1 MHTAQSN
8 ALPTPQVPE
17 EFDPATVDFLFSAQA
32 DVLLETL
39 AQADLGPDRT
49 LENLMRLRREV
60 SPVQAGALLTT
71 ARLRHRGADKFPHAE
86 KMFFVTE
93 ALEQATTQPI
103 AHHRAAWI
111 HRHAPPGNVLDLGC
125 GIGGDT
131 LALAKHRPVI
141 AYELAADR
149 LRFAQANAESLNLPW
164 PIHFAQAD
172 WTAELAADSLPE
184 AAAAFADP
192 ARRVDGRRVFSLH
205 EMVPPLSVLLKL
217 AERVPALGVKVAP
230 GVADHEIPPQAAV
243 EFLSHR
249 GVCKEAI
256 LWFGP
261 LAQAAPAQRWASVFQ
276 EKADG
281 DGTWHQL
288 AGPGEGAPV
297 QSLPDGP
304 QIEGLFLHEP
314 DPAVIRAGVLDQLC
328 REMDAHLFDEQIAYL
343 ISSGTKSHPLVQS
356 FRLLEVHDFSLKR
369 INRRLQALGIGR
381 LEIKKRGSPI
391 DPEAF
396 RRSLKPAPTDRP
408 GVIFLTRQ
416 GDRRLVLIG
425 ERL

>member
-8 ALPTPQVPE
+8 ALPISQVPE

-32 DVLLETL
+32 EAWLKTL

-49 LENLMRLRREV
+49 LEWLMRLRREV
-60 SPVQAGALLTT
+60 SPIQAGALLTT
-71 ARLRHRGADKFPHAE
+71 ARLRQRGADKFPHAE

-93 ALEQATTQPI
+93 ALEQATAWPI
-103 AHHRAAWI
+103 AHHRAGWI

-131 LALAKHRPVI
+131 LALAQHRPVI
-141 AYELAADR
+141 AYELAGDR
-149 LRFAQANAESLNLPW
+149 LRFAQANAESLDLPW

-172 WTAELAADSLPE
+172 WTADLAAGRLPE

-205 EMVPPLSVLLKL
+205 QMAPPLSVLLEL
-217 AERVPALGVKVAP
+217 AERIPALGVKVAP

-243 EFLSHR
+243 EFVSHQ
-249 GVCKEAI
+249 GVCKEAV

-261 LAQAAPAQRWASVFQ
+261 LAQAAPAKRWASVH
-276 EKADG
+276 AR
-281 DGTWHQL
+281 DGTWRQL
-288 AGPGEGAPV
+288 AGPGEPAPV
-297 QSLPDGP
+297 QPLPPGP
-304 QIEGLFLHEP
+304 QLEGLFLHEP
-314 DPAVIRAGVLDQLC
+314 DPAVIRAGVLDELC
-328 REMDAHLFDEQIAYL
+328 RGMDAHLFDEQIAYL
-343 ISSGTKSHPLVQS
+343 VSTGSALQPFVQS

-369 INRRLQALGIGR
+369 INRRIQALGLGR

-408 GVIFLTRQ
+408 GVIFLTRM
-416 GDRRLVLIG
+416 GDRRVVLIG
-425 ERL
+425 ERLGD